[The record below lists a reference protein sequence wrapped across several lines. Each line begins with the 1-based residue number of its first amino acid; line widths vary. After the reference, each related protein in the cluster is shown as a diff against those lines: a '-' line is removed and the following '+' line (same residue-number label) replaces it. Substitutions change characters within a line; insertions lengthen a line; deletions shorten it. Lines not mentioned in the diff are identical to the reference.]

1 MAKHINREQLGET
14 RLSNIHPRVEYLLH
28 QDGDDENLLDFYYK
42 PLCEYCEMK
51 LDMSGGR
58 RSDDIQV
65 PPDCRSLFI
74 HCSGIGWLCRARQRL
89 IKPTHIHW
97 EYDGQ
102 MTTKKVYN
110 TSVYPEDTTTKRC
123 CVQH

>member
-28 QDGDDENLLDFYYK
+28 QDGDDDNLQDFYYK

-58 RSDDIQV
+58 RSNDIQV
-65 PPDCRSLFI
+65 PPYCKSLL
-74 HCSGIGWLCRARQRL
+74 S
-89 IKPTHIHW
+89 
-97 EYDGQ
+97 
-102 MTTKKVYN
+102 
-110 TSVYPEDTTTKRC
+110 SV
-123 CVQH
+123 VV

>member
-28 QDGDDENLLDFYYK
+28 QDGDDDNLQDFYYK

-65 PPDCRSLFI
+65 PPDCKSLFI
-74 HCSGIGWLCRARQRL
+74 QCSGIGWLCKARQRL
-89 IKPTHIHW
+89 INPTHIH
-97 EYDGQ
+97 
-102 MTTKKVYN
+102 
-110 TSVYPEDTTTKRC
+110 SC